1 MIVQISIAGI
11 EPYFGPALRKS
22 AENLIRLDCQAG
34 TLQGVECFRRC
45 YQTEHRKVRRREG
58 CGPSRF
64 ETTPGFR
71 ERWVIEARSQE
82 EWTNREGHPE
92 YAIRWKWVE
101 DSSSSGFTAVLRV
114 KDEAR
119 SLPWVLPGILRS
131 TERVI
136 VVDNGSTDGT
146 PQVAK
151 EVAEGLGMAESLEV
165 LSYPFSVS
173 RCGPEHLW
181 TYPDSVHSLT
191 YFYNWS
197 FSHVRTRYALKWDGD
212 MVLTPEGE
220 GVLGDLGWQLQ
231 GIDATVKMRRDPV
244 YVESESV
251 AYVDTT
257 VGKAE
262 PWGWPNT
269 SEHTFSKAFDWELM
283 LPRPGDLVTKL
294 PNFVCFELKWLDA
307 DEFGHW
313 SHTDF
318 KVEINDRKRREWDL
332 FHALKEGASLPEG
345 VVRVESQEGLHVVE
359 CLRRTYGALRQA
371 ATEGPAISS
380 VG

>member
-1 MIVQISIAGI
+1 V
-11 EPYFGPALRKS
+11 
-22 AENLIRLDCQAG
+22 
-34 TLQGVECFRRC
+34 
-45 YQTEHRKVRRREG
+45 TEMVLPEG
-58 CGPSRF
+58 
-64 ETTPGFR
+64 
-71 ERWVIEARSQE
+71 
-82 EWTNREGHPE
+82 WTNREGLPE
-92 YAIRWKWVE
+92 YAVRWNWVE
-101 DSSSSGFTAVLRV
+101 GSSSSGFTAVLRV

-119 SLPWVLPGILRS
+119 SLPWVLPAVLRCV
-131 TERVI
+131 ERAI

-146 PQVAK
+146 PEVAR
-151 EVAEGLGMAESLEV
+151 EVAEGLGMAERLEV
-165 LSYPFSVS
+165 LSYPFAVS

-220 GVLGDLGWQLQ
+220 GVLGDLAWQLQ
-231 GIDATVKMRRDPV
+231 GIDAAITLRRDPV
-244 YVESESV
+244 YIESERV
-251 AYVDTT
+251 AYVDAA

-262 PWGWPNT
+262 PWGWRNT

-294 PNFVCFELKWLDA
+294 PNNVCFELKWLDS

-318 KVEINDRKRREWDL
+318 KVEINRRKRREWDL
-332 FHALKEGASLPEG
+332 FHALREGSSLPEG
-345 VVRVESQEGLHVVE
+345 VVRVESPEGLHVIE
-359 CLRRTYGALRQA
+359 HLRRTYASLRREHA
-371 ATEGPAISS
+371 AVSAGPP
-380 VG
+380 VR

>member
-1 MIVQISIAGI
+1 MVL
-11 EPYFGPALRKS
+11 P
-22 AENLIRLDCQAG
+22 
-34 TLQGVECFRRC
+34 
-45 YQTEHRKVRRREG
+45 EG
-58 CGPSRF
+58 
-64 ETTPGFR
+64 
-71 ERWVIEARSQE
+71 
-82 EWTNREGHPE
+82 WTNREGLPE

-220 GVLGDLGWQLQ
+220 GVLGDLAWQLQ
-231 GIDATVKMRRDPV
+231 GIDAAITMRRDPV

-251 AYVDTT
+251 AYVDTA

-262 PWGWPNT
+262 PWGWRNT
-269 SEHTFSKAFDWELM
+269 PEHTFSKAFDWELM
-283 LPRPGDLVTKL
+283 LPQPGDVVTKL
-294 PNFVCFELKWLDA
+294 PNFVCFELKWLDS

-318 KVEINDRKRREWDL
+318 KVEINRRKRREWDL
-332 FHALKEGASLPEG
+332 FHALREGASVPEG
-345 VVRVESQEGLHVVE
+345 VVRVESPEGLHVVE
-359 CLRRTYGALRQA
+359 YLRRTYASLRRQDA
-371 ATEGPAISS
+371 ATVPVGPP
-380 VG
+380 VR